1 MFISD
6 KIVIL
11 LCKYYW
17 LLSFDQEIAY
27 HLTYLLDF
35 KWKIKA
41 KNVRKKY
48 IYRILYSHMNIN
60 NIKKNIFAATFTNDI
75 WYYLVKL
82 NINVPIV
89 DHWKCYLEKN
99 PKKM

>member
-27 HLTYLLDF
+27 HLPYLFDF
-35 KWKIKA
+35 IWKIKA

-48 IYRILYSHMNIN
+48 IFIWRSITS
-60 NIKKNIFAATFTNDI
+60 KKNIFAATFTNDI

-89 DHWKCYLEKN
+89 DHWKYYLEKN